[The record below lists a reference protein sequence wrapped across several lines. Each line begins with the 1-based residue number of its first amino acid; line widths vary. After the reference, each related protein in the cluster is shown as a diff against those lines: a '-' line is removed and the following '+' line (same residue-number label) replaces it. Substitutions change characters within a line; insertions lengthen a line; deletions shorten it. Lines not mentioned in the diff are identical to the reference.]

1 MQASTKL
8 CLATFEF
15 VNNFENKRFL
25 RLVPSPLGPFF
36 PTLRLC
42 FIYLQKSKHRSDI
55 LNGLNIVELV
65 KKLRIQ
71 EKVLPF

>member
-15 VNNFENKRFL
+15 VNNLENKRFL

-42 FIYLQKSKHRSDI
+42 FYLSSKGQAQK
-55 LNGLNIVELV
+55 
-65 KKLRIQ
+65 
-71 EKVLPF
+71 